1 MRPVRT
7 VGSLVVEAPDNAT
20 ISIDGRDQGIG
31 NGWRSDSLKPGTY
44 EVSASVPSASGC
56 PTSTAS
62 QSVVV
67 RATSKVARVRLSPRG
82 CALLSFDAAPKGSRY
97 VLTSLTPG
105 DTLPAR
111 RGTAPAERLLLPV
124 GDYSRVISFE
134 KCADYADTVHVGMQE
149 KLPRRA
155 LLCR

>member
-1 MRPVRT
+1 M
-7 VGSLVVEAPDNAT
+7 
-20 ISIDGRDQGIG
+20 
-31 NGWRSDSLKPGTY
+31 
-44 EVSASVPSASGC
+44 
-56 PTSTAS
+56 
-62 QSVVV
+62 VV